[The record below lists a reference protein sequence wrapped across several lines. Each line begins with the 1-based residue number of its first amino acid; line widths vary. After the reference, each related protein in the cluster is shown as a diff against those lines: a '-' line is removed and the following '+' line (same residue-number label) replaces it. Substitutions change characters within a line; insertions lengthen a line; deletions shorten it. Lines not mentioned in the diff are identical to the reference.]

1 MIKEIG
7 EEDVVFIYEEGNDNY
22 AELYELDLV
31 SATDNYVYFEVTGTI
46 WLSASIKHIEYK
58 TVIITDSQ

>member
-46 WLSASIKHIEYK
+46 
-58 TVIITDSQ
+58 